1 MEISYNWLKEYIN
14 IDLGVEEISEIL
26 TGIGLEIEGIHTF
39 ESIKGGLK
47 HVCIGKVITCEKHP
61 NADRLHVTQVDIGQ
75 ENLLQIVCGATNV
88 AAGQHVVVACVGAAL
103 YPMDKEPLT
112 IKKSKI
118 RDVVSEGMIC
128 AEDELGI
135 SNSHAGIMVLSD
147 CPQIGMPAQQYFN
160 ITTDTIFEIGLTPNR
175 SDATSHL
182 GVARD
187 LVAYINTHY
196 HEKISLNYPE
206 VNDFPINT
214 PKNIIQITIA
224 DTVACPRYTGLHIA
238 GVEIEESPEWLKTKL
253 NAIGIRPINNIVDI
267 TQFVLFEMGQP
278 LHAFDANNIKGNHVI
293 IRKVA
298 KETPF
303 LSLDGIERKLSENDL
318 MICNEVEP
326 MCIAGVMGGEDSGIN
341 EATTDVFLESAY
353 FNPISIR
360 KTSKYHGIKTDASF
374 RFERGCDPNICIY
387 ALKRAA
393 LLIQKIAGGT
403 ISGITDI
410 YPSIIKEKEVSLSY
424 KRLNTLI
431 GKEIEKKT
439 VKEILTSL
447 EMKILNETNEN
458 ISIAIPTNKNDVT
471 READVIEEFLRIYGY
486 NNIELK
492 QNFSFTPSAIAESP
506 LIALKE
512 NVSNYLSNN
521 GFCEI
526 MNNSLTKSEYTHFD
540 FINKQ
545 ESISLLNPLSKDLQ
559 NMRQT
564 LLFGGLESIINN
576 INRSNFNLR
585 LFEFGSVYRKD
596 CSKTKK
602 NTVIERFPYHNHLAL
617 FVSGKQH
624 EDSWQNKAND
634 LDFFYVKNIVL
645 NVLQKNNFNVNKFS
659 LAIGKNEGAFQQ
671 VLTYTINNQTIITIG
686 EVHPTVLKVF
696 GIKQKVYSAEV
707 DCDALINLSERK
719 KIMFK
724 ELNKYPEVHRDLALL
739 LDKHV
744 TYEEVEKLAY
754 KTAKPYLKA
763 VNLFDVYEG
772 KNLEEGK
779 KSYAVSF
786 VLSDTNK
793 TLTNDEIN
801 AVMDRLITAYE
812 KELQAKLR

>member
-103 YPMDKEPLT
+103 CPMDKEPLT
-112 IKKSKI
+112 IKKYKI

>member
-103 YPMDKEPLT
+103 YPMNKEPLT

-238 GVEIEESPEWLKTKL
+238 GVKIEESPEWLKTKL

-403 ISGITDI
+403 ISDITDI
-410 YPSIIKEKEVSLSY
+410 YPSIIKEKEVILSY

-431 GKEIEKKT
+431 GKEIEKET

-634 LDFFYVKNIVL
+634 LDFFYVKNIVS